1 VRIIAGEYRG
11 RHIRTGEGPGYRPA
25 TGKVRESLFSMLES
39 QGLDWGGTRVADI
52 FAGSGSLG
60 MEALSRGALEA
71 VFVEK
76 AAHAAALIRSN
87 LEDLGVAR
95 SRFGIVKGDA
105 ARWLSGGGA
114 GVFGLVFVDPPYG
127 KDLFLPALRLLLDR
141 GVLAREGLLCA
152 EVEAG
157 LSFDDP
163 PHPDLE
169 LLRDKLYGQT
179 RICIWRRNQSA
190 SPSTPAP
197 STPST
202 TDT

>member
-1 VRIIAGEYRG
+1 MRIIAGEYRG

-105 ARWLSGGGA
+105 SRWLSGGGA

>member
-11 RHIRTGEGPGYRPA
+11 RRIRTTEGPGYRPA

-39 QGLDWGGTRVADI
+39 QGVDWGGTRVADI

-60 MEALSRGALEA
+60 IEALSRGAAEA

-76 AAHAAALIRSN
+76 AAQAASLIRSS
-87 LEDLGVAR
+87 LEELGVAR
-95 SRFGIVKGDA
+95 QRFRIVKGDA
-105 ARWLSGGGA
+105 ARWLAGGGA
-114 GVFGLVFVDPPYG
+114 GPFGLVFVDPPYG

-157 LSFDDP
+157 LSFDAP
-163 PHPDLE
+163 PHPDLA

-179 RICIWRRNQSA
+179 RICIWRRKQSA

>member
-39 QGLDWGGTRVADI
+39 QGLDWGGTWVADI
-52 FAGSGSLG
+52 FAGRGSLG
-60 MEALSRGALEA
+60 LEALSRGALEA

-105 ARWLSGGGA
+105 SRWLSGGGA
-114 GVFGLVFVDPPYG
+114 GVFGLVFIDPPYG

-163 PHPDLE
+163 PHPDLA

-179 RICIWRRNQSA
+179 RICIWRRKQSV

>member
-105 ARWLSGGGA
+105 SRWLSGGGA
-114 GVFGLVFVDPPYG
+114 GVFGLVFIDPPYG

-163 PHPDLE
+163 PHPDLA

-179 RICIWRRNQSA
+179 RICIWRRKQSV

>member
-60 MEALSRGALEA
+60 IEALSRGALEE

>member
-105 ARWLSGGGA
+105 SRWLSGGGA
-114 GVFGLVFVDPPYG
+114 GVFGLVFIDPPYG